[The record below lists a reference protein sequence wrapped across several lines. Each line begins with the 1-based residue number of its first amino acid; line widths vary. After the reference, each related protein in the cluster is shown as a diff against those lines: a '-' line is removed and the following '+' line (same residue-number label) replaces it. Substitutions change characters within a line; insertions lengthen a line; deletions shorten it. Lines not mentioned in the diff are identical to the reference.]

1 MAPPSLLR
9 LAVPALLGLLAACS
23 SPPQQPSAPTPTPP
37 TSETEGRE
45 PGVKRVAA
53 AAAPRAVPCSDPG
66 AGPEPDAAG
75 LRAFVRRR
83 SRQLRD
89 CYQRALKR
97 DADGGG
103 KATFRFT
110 IGTCGELSEVVI
122 ASRRGKVD
130 GAATC
135 VSSAMR
141 GWRTP
146 FRPAAPVPVEYPI
159 AFSAS
164 M

>member
-1 MAPPSLLR
+1 VPRLPSLAAALAAALFVVGCGRGEPTAPPPAKAADAPLEP
-9 LAVPALLGLLAACS
+9 PALGGCRDA
-23 SPPQQPSAPTPTPP
+23 
-37 TSETEGRE
+37 GRGPE
-45 PGVKRVAA
+45 PAA
-53 AAAPRAVPCSDPG
+53 AA
-66 AGPEPDAAG
+66 
-75 LRAFVRRR
+75 LRAFVQKR
-83 SRQLRD
+83 SIQLRD

-97 DADGGG
+97 DAAVAG

-110 IGTCGELSEVVI
+110 IGSCGEISLVEV

-130 GAATC
+130 DAAAC
-135 VSSAMR
+135 VAAAMR

-146 FRPAAPVPVEYPI
+146 FRPAAPVTVEYPV

>member
-1 MAPPSLLR
+1 MAPRSLLR
-9 LAVPALLGLLAACS
+9 LAVPALLGLLSACS
-23 SPPQQPSAPTPTPP
+23 SPPQQPVAPTPTAAEPA
-37 TSETEGRE
+37 GRE
-45 PGVKRVAA
+45 PYAKRLAGS
-53 AAAPRAVPCSDPG
+53 AAPEAVPCADPG
-66 AGPEPDAAG
+66 AGPEPDAAR

-83 SRQLRD
+83 SSQLRD

-110 IGTCGELSEVVI
+110 IGTCGELTDVVI

-130 GAATC
+130 GAAAC
-135 VSSAMR
+135 VSGAMR

-146 FRPAAPVPVEYPI
+146 FRPTEPVSVEYPI